1 MKQANKPTKK
11 REYFILEEWLPALQ
25 KLDGF
30 SLLAIEFKKNTQGF
44 VKQVKGQVFEES
56 EKFIGNIKVVEKHP
70 VTVVWRHTGAC
81 YRNAKHV
88 RAEQFDVTQYLE
100 P

>member
-1 MKQANKPTKK
+1 MKKASKPTKK

-30 SLLAIEFKKNTQGF
+30 SLLAIEFKKNTTGF
-44 VKQVKGQVFEES
+44 VKQVKGQVFEEY
-56 EKFIGNIKVVEKHP
+56 EKYIGNIKVVEKHP

-81 YRNAKHV
+81 YNNRHA
-88 RAEQFDVTQYLE
+88 RMEQFDVTQYLE
-100 P
+100 Q

>member
-30 SLLAIEFKKNTQGF
+30 SLLAIEFKKNTTGF
-44 VKQVKGQVFEES
+44 VKQVKGQVFEEY
-56 EKFIGNIKVVEKHP
+56 EKYIGNIKVVEKHP
-70 VTVVWRHTGAC
+70 RSSSMS
-81 YRNAKHV
+81 RNIWSSNYV
-88 RAEQFDVTQYLE
+88 LRRVY
-100 P
+100 